1 MDNFT
6 IGNRIKYERER
17 MGLNQIELGKM
28 IGVSKQCVS
37 GWESGRRTPD
47 IITLNDLAK
56 LFSINI
62 TTFLEDDEK
71 VIPISTNN
79 AAETLKLTNS
89 ELLIISRLR
98 TLPQEYRKA
107 VELLLQI
114 KNKK

>member
-6 IGNRIKYERER
+6 IGNKIKYERER
-17 MGLNQIELGKM
+17 MGLNQTELGKVM
-28 IGVSKQCVS
+28 GVSKQCVS
-37 GWESGRRTPD
+37 GWETGRRTPD
-47 IITLNDLAK
+47 VITLAELAK
-56 LFSINI
+56 LFNMNI
-62 TTFLEDDEK
+62 VTFLEDDTK
-71 VIPISTNN
+71 TAYTSSNN
-79 AAETLKLTNS
+79 TPKTLTLTDS